1 MTHLDRAYRKL
12 LPLFAAT
19 LAVAVNVL
27 SVPAAPAVPARFAP
41 AQAGLAE
48 VLRDLR
54 VDRLPADYVVL
65 VDVSS
70 SMQDGADLYRAAKDA
85 LRPLLAELDPVDR
98 LHLFAFANRPDP
110 KFSGAVGGVGAGAL
124 DRMPGTA
131 DGTATDI
138 GAAIEAALDIVEEAG
153 NTDPATVILLTDGR
167 HDPPVNSRYAG
178 NASPAFARLTE
189 RARRVEQRR
198 NVRAYGVPLAGRTDV
213 QLLDEVFENTILM
226 DLPPDQVGSYLDRI
240 RGRVAVQKAAAYVA
254 RDQLTATAALPPG
267 GLTVGAEPVEIV
279 ARFRSSATRVP
290 ITVGDLRVEIDGVEL
305 RAVPERP
312 EVLLTPAEPEQ
323 EVRIRVEPVTTTER
337 RIGGERTRDGE
348 LRVTGTV
355 DSPWRDVIT
364 RDLELAFTPAPASAT
379 APARH
384 TTTGFPIWL
393 LVLVLVLLVIAVG
406 LAFYLP
412 ARRWKAMGSGSL
424 SISEPEQK
432 GPYRQPLSGRT
443 VRFPSPLVRRGG
455 LSGSGTV
462 RARRLRRE
470 TGSGREL
477 VLYVDY
483 RRDGKRHRVTCRPRQ
498 TESLRDGTT
507 FTYQP

>member
-1 MTHLDRAYRKL
+1 
-12 LPLFAAT
+12 
-19 LAVAVNVL
+19 
-27 SVPAAPAVPARFAP
+27 
-41 AQAGLAE
+41 
-48 VLRDLR
+48 
-54 VDRLPADYVVL
+54 
-65 VDVSS
+65 
-70 SMQDGADLYRAAKDA
+70 
-85 LRPLLAELDPVDR
+85 
-98 LHLFAFANRPDP
+98 
-110 KFSGAVGGVGAGAL
+110 
-124 DRMPGTA
+124 
-131 DGTATDI
+131 
-138 GAAIEAALDIVEEAG
+138 
-153 NTDPATVILLTDGR
+153 
-167 HDPPVNSRYAG
+167 
-178 NASPAFARLTE
+178 
-189 RARRVEQRR
+189 
-198 NVRAYGVPLAGRTDV
+198 
-213 QLLDEVFENTILM
+213 M